1 MYLYLESIGVYI
13 ILYYCREDT
22 CKERIRSKAS
32 ILWPPR
38 GRCQNSNNGKCQV
51 SLVCEWCMSMLC
63 LFEFKSSMISINI
76 IIKFLTYNDNT
87 KYDECLTFFLLT
99 LTINLF
105 LSIIRH
111 YPSEEEFLETNEKI
125 KRGDIVGVRGKP
137 GRCL

>member
-1 MYLYLESIGVYI
+1 MPSECI
-13 ILYYCREDT
+13 
-22 CKERIRSKAS
+22 CK
-32 ILWPPR
+32 
-38 GRCQNSNNGKCQV
+38 
-51 SLVCEWCMSMLC
+51 WCMKCISVLC

-87 KYDECLTFFLLT
+87 KYDECLTLFLLT

-125 KRGDIVGVRGKP
+125 KRGDIVGVRGKS
-137 GRCL
+137 GKCL